1 MAFEGY
7 RPGSSGYRRV
17 SLSLFAAGIATFAEL
32 YSTQAVLPE
41 LAADFGLSPSASALS
56 LSAATLG
63 IGIALLAVGP
73 LTESLGRTPLMRA
86 SLVAA
91 SIVGVCCAIAPN
103 WPVLL
108 GLRFLQGVALAGF
121 AAVAVAYLREELDPA
136 HHGRA
141 TGLYVGGTAVGGMIG
156 RLLSAGVADAYGW
169 RWGVAAVA
177 VLGVVCAVIVLILLP
192 ASRGFQPSTGGLRG
206 AWTRTKAVA
215 SDPGLLLIYAV
226 TATAMGGFVAT
237 YNALGFRLEA
247 SPYLLGVGVA
257 SLVFLTYALGSVGS
271 TVAGTLED
279 RFGRRTVLPLCLVVA
294 LIGLALTLAEPLWI
308 VIVGIALETTGFF
321 AAHGVASGWTSARAS
336 LLAGAPGQAA
346 SLYLLAFYLGSTVF
360 GTVSG
365 VAWTQGGWDAVVV
378 VVAVLF
384 LISIGCSLALRRTP
398 SLLGRAAPDMTAGH

>member
-1 MAFEGY
+1 VVFEGY

-41 LAADFGLSPSASALS
+41 LADEFGLSPSASALS

-91 SIVGVCCAIAPN
+91 SIVGILCAMAPN

-108 GLRFLQGVALAGF
+108 VLRFLQGVALAGF

-156 RLLSAGVADAYGW
+156 RLLSAGVADAFGW

-177 VLGVVCAVIVLILLP
+177 ALGVMCAVLVLILLP
-192 ASRGFQPSTGGLRG
+192 ASRGFQPSTGGLKG
-206 AWTRTKAVA
+206 AWARTRAV
-215 SDPGLLLIYAV
+215 STDPGLLLIYAV

-237 YNALGFRLEA
+237 YNALGFRLAE
-247 SPYLLGVGVA
+247 SPYFLGVGVA

-271 TVAGTLED
+271 SVAGALVD
-279 RFGRRTVLPLCLVVA
+279 RLGRRAVLPLCLVVA
-294 LIGLALTLAEPLWI
+294 LIGLALTLAEPLW
-308 VIVGIALETTGFF
+308 VVVVGIALETGGFF
-321 AAHGVASGWTSARAS
+321 AAHGVASGWTSARAA
-336 LLAGAPGQAA
+336 LLAKAPGQAG

-360 GTVSG
+360 GTLSG
-365 VAWTQGGWDAVVV
+365 VAWSRGGWTAVVV
-378 VVAVLF
+378 VVGVLF
-384 LISIGCSLALRRTP
+384 VISIGCSLALRRTP
-398 SLLGRAAPDMTAGH
+398 SLQGRPAPEVTTGH